1 MEFHNLERP
10 KNILATLLC
19 TQIYTPQK
27 EQILK
32 LLSPNQTDSRADH
45 TPCCVRRN
53 ETAQGTGRRH
63 EAIRVAEARHTS
75 ARERERG
82 KKNSPHDGRADASGV
97 TSASGVGMGLGSGDV
112 RQTGHVGRCRSQG
125 STQARWNRWPQSG
138 STRTT
143 SPSP

>member
-19 TQIYTPQK
+19 TQIYIPQK

-32 LLSPNQTDSRADH
+32 LLTKLIRALITHRAVYVEMKRHKGRDEGTKQSECSSRGQT
-45 TPCCVRRN
+45 
-53 ETAQGTGRRH
+53 H
-63 EAIRVAEARHTS
+63 ER
-75 ARERERG
+75 AREG

>member
-1 MEFHNLERP
+1 MIEFQNLERR
-10 KNILATLLC
+10 KNILATLLPY

-27 EQILK
+27 DQILK
-32 LLSPNQTDSRADH
+32 LLNQTDTRADH
-45 TPCCVRRN
+45 TPCCVRVEMKRHKGRD
-53 ETAQGTGRRH
+53 EGTKQSECSSRGQTH
-63 EAIRVAEARHTS
+63 ER
-75 ARERERG
+75 AREG

>member
-1 MEFHNLERP
+1 MIEFHNLERQN
-10 KNILATLLC
+10 NILL
-19 TQIYTPQK
+19 I
-27 EQILK
+27 
-32 LLSPNQTDSRADH
+32 RALITH
-45 TPCCVRRN
+45 RAVYVEMKRHK
-53 ETAQGTGRRH
+53 GRRH
-63 EAIRVAEARHTS
+63 EAIRVQQQRPDTRT
-75 ARERERG
+75 REREKR
-82 KKNSPHDGRADASGV
+82 NSPHDGRADASGV